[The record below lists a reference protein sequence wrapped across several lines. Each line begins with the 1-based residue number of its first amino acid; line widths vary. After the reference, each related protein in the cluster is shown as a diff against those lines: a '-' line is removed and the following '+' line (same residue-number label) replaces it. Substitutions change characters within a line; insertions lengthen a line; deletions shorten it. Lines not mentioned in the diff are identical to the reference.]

1 MWKKNLFKIKKRK
14 KIKLLKIIIKNIMND
29 DSYYYENINQYNIRI
44 IQGIIIIGNITMII
58 YIIIIII

>member
-1 MWKKNLFKIKKRK
+1 
-14 KIKLLKIIIKNIMND
+14 MND

>member
-1 MWKKNLFKIKKRK
+1 MKKNLFKIKKRK

>member
-14 KIKLLKIIIKNIMND
+14 KIKLLKIIIKNIIND